1 MFCWGFL
8 PIKYSILI
16 QYHENEG
23 TEGLYLMLN
32 VHLYGVEKLAVGES
46 LRVGCF
52 LKNTCRTNKVQ
63 YLFALT
69 TYHNYVF
76 DPHHS
81 YPHSHYH
88 HHRSMLLGY
97 ICHHHI

>member
-32 VHLYGVEKLAVGES
+32 VHLYGVEKLAVGEFEGWLFS
-46 LRVGCF
+46 
-52 LKNTCRTNKVQ
+52 KK
-63 YLFALT
+63 YLQDKQSA
-69 TYHNYVF
+69 V
-76 DPHHS
+76 S
-81 YPHSHYH
+81 
-88 HHRSMLLGY
+88 
-97 ICHHHI
+97 ICINHLPQLCL

>member
-32 VHLYGVEKLAVGES
+32 VHLYGKSQAVGGRRNSRPEPS
-46 LRVGCF
+46 ASEGNSYEAPNGFILVL
-52 LKNTCRTNKVQ
+52 LKKRINRGKV
-63 YLFALT
+63 
-69 TYHNYVF
+69 
-76 DPHHS
+76 
-81 YPHSHYH
+81 
-88 HHRSMLLGY
+88 
-97 ICHHHI
+97 